1 MLWDTHMHCHFSG
14 DSDTAPED
22 MIKASIEKGLNGI
35 CFTDHLDYDY
45 KEHPG
50 MFDLD
55 VDSYYK
61 EIIFLQD
68 KYKSVLPINLGIEM
82 GLQPHVVE
90 KNNKITKNYPF
101 DFVIGSSHVVH
112 GIDPY
117 YPNYYEGKTEDEA
130 YREYFESILEN
141 IATDADYDVY
151 GHLDYV
157 VRFGPNKN
165 KYYSYEKYADII
177 DEILRQLIQHGKGI
191 EINTAGFKYGLNHPN
206 PTEEILRRYKELGG
220 EIITIGAD
228 GHKPEH
234 IAFDFDKVPD
244 ILKNAGFKYYTVFKE
259 RKPEFILL

>member
-61 EIIFLQD
+61 EIISLQD
-68 KYKSVLPINLGIEM
+68 KYKSVLPINFGIEM

-130 YREYFESILEN
+130 YLEYFESILEN
-141 IATDADYDVY
+141 ICTNADYDVY

-157 VRFGPNKN
+157 VRYGPNKN
-165 KYYSYEKYADII
+165 KYYSYDKYADII
-177 DEILRQLIQHGKGI
+177 DEILR
-191 EINTAGFKYGLNHPN
+191 
-206 PTEEILRRYKELGG
+206 
-220 EIITIGAD
+220 
-228 GHKPEH
+228 
-234 IAFDFDKVPD
+234 
-244 ILKNAGFKYYTVFKE
+244 
-259 RKPEFILL
+259 